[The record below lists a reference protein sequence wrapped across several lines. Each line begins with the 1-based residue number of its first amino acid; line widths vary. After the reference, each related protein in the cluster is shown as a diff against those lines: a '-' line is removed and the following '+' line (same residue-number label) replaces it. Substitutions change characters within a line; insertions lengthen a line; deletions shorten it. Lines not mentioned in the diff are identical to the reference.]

1 MRCDDPQPPDVKAP
15 IQVRLRPSRERS
27 RLQGHH
33 QARSASVTGQGAAD
47 TPHEALQVPVL
58 STCHVGTQLHATAA
72 GLPPATSGGV
82 SGGQIK
88 LNSSTSGHFLRWRN
102 PMGERAASCNLHRRT
117 CWLLAL
123 TSWPRAGSQEDEVC
137 FHPCCEGLHAHH
149 CQARRRR
156 HARQAR
162 PLRQLRG
169 SCGQTA

>member
-102 PMGERAASCNLHRRT
+102 PMGSLRRCFAGRLRSSLWSRCNRADRASTRRP
-117 CWLLAL
+117 A
-123 TSWPRAGSQEDEVC
+123 SSGSSRGRGRRAE
-137 FHPCCEGLHAHH
+137 H
-149 CQARRRR
+149 
-156 HARQAR
+156 
-162 PLRQLRG
+162 
-169 SCGQTA
+169 

>member
-88 LNSSTSGHFLRWRN
+88 LNSSTSGHFLRWKYALEIRK
-102 PMGERAASCNLHRRT
+102 PGQRR
-117 CWLLAL
+117 
-123 TSWPRAGSQEDEVC
+123 Q
-137 FHPCCEGLHAHH
+137 
-149 CQARRRR
+149 
-156 HARQAR
+156 RQ
-162 PLRQLRG
+162 
-169 SCGQTA
+169 QTAVEK